1 MKRIHII
8 VSIIIIERVVFFI
21 LSNIVW
27 SVLESVLAL
36 KAFQTLSVSLEQYWT
51 STDRSV
57 VHVSVED
64 KHLVVHIVSNHL
76 SVEYNTFSCSLI
88 HVSKVAI
95 GN

>member
-1 MKRIHII
+1 MKRIHLI

-36 KAFQTLSVSLEQYWT
+36 KAFRTLSVSLEQYWT

-57 VHVSVED
+57 VSVED
-64 KHLVVHIVSNHL
+64 KHLVVHVVSNHL
-76 SVEYNTFSCSLI
+76 SVEYNS
-88 HVSKVAI
+88 
-95 GN
+95 

>member
-57 VHVSVED
+57 VSVAD
-64 KHLVVHIVSNHL
+64 KHLVVHVVSNHL
-76 SVEYNTFSCSLI
+76 SVEDNIFSCSLI